1 MGDARAAFENGG
13 ELMPALPPPFT
24 LRKAS
29 DGTWFLYWKGNK
41 FGRAATREEIWMW
54 HALKRNAKA
63 LAEARE
69 TRD

>member
-1 MGDARAAFENGG
+1 
-13 ELMPALPPPFT
+13 MPALPPPFT